1 MQNLSDSKFNK
12 IYEMYKNLV
21 MKLAVDRIHDYDAAQ
36 EICQISFME
45 YYIQMNNIREEFIK
59 PWLMLVARN
68 ASIDYLRKMNVRRD
82 TESLEALEA
91 IGYEIVCDSG
101 TEKVVN
107 KVMRTELIY
116 EILYE
121 LKEMNPIWY
130 EIIVSI
136 AILERPQNEVAEEL
150 GISLSVLR
158 ARLYRARC
166 WIRDNYGHDY
176 DCGEKRE

>member
-1 MQNLSDSKFNK
+1 MQDLNDRNFNV

-45 YYIQMNNIREEFIK
+45 YYVQMNNIKDEFIK

-82 TESLEALEA
+82 TESLEALES

-101 TEKVVN
+101 TEKVIN
-107 KVMRTELIY
+107 KVIRTELIY

-121 LKEMNPIWY
+121 LKEVNLAWY
-130 EIIVSI
+130 EIIVSVG
-136 AILERPQNEVAEEL
+136 ILDRPQSEVAEEL
-150 GISLSVLR
+150 GISLPVLR

-166 WIRDNYGHDY
+166 WIRKNYGDEY
-176 DCGEKRE
+176 DCGE

>member
-1 MQNLSDSKFNK
+1 MQDSNDSNFNM
-12 IYEMYKNLV
+12 IYERYKNLV

-45 YYIQMNNIREEFIK
+45 YYIQMNNIKDEFIK

-68 ASIDYLRKMNVRRD
+68 ASIDYLRKMNVRKD
-82 TESLEALEA
+82 TESLEALEE
-91 IGYEIVCDSG
+91 IGYEIVRDSG

-107 KVMRTELIY
+107 KVIRTELIY

-121 LKEMNPIWY
+121 LKQMNQNWY
-130 EIIVSI
+130 DIIVSLE
-136 AILERPQNEVAEEL
+136 ILDRSQNEVAEEL
-150 GISLSVLR
+150 GIPLPVLR

-166 WIRDNYGHDY
+166 WIRENYGDDY
-176 DCGEKRE
+176 DYSE